1 MPLSCSKLG
10 KLFCRSF
17 GDNNVEKVADEG
29 GLACE
34 VSERSKDCVTSLWVS
49 GLLGLKSQLW
59 LRRDQ
64 HH

>member
-34 VSERSKDCVTSLWVS
+34 VSERSKSLLGHLCEETMVS
-49 GLLGLKSQLW
+49 GQLEMKNQ
-59 LRRDQ
+59 L
-64 HH
+64 